1 MRRTIENRAPHV
13 IKPVM
18 SQALEGRFEIK
29 GGVGMAPCTRG
40 AHPARR
46 PPPQSSVGLRQSPI
60 RCHVSLPLTR
70 QPSELAPNIATATSG
85 KTISML

>member
-29 GGVGMAPCTRG
+29 GGAGMAPCTRG

-46 PPPQSSVGLRQSPI
+46 PPTGPRKAFVSPRSVATY
-60 RCHVSLPLTR
+60 RCH
-70 QPSELAPNIATATSG
+70 
-85 KTISML
+85 